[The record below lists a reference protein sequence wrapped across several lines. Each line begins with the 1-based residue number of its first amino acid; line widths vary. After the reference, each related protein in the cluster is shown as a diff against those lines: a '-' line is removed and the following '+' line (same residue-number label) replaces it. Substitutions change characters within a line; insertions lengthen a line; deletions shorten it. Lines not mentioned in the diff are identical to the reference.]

1 VLLKK
6 KKLSLHVH
14 NVFLKNPAVDMGKT
28 VRILGVHSTIS
39 SVSSSTF
46 TTSSSAV
53 LSSSSYLSAEDSQ
66 DRDSLDPWDKIL
78 HEISSYHRQDPLVLL
93 DYVFSSPISTSLV
106 FNLSEPPAIYPL

>member
-1 VLLKK
+1 
-6 KKLSLHVH
+6 
-14 NVFLKNPAVDMGKT
+14 MGKT

-46 TTSSSAV
+46 TASSSAV

-78 HEISSYHRQDPLVLL
+78 HEISSYHRQDPLVPLV
-93 DYVFSSPISTSLV
+93 DYVFSSPISASLV
-106 FNLSEPPAIYPL
+106 VSLSEIPIFLSNCA